1 MTTGIHPTAIVDPG
15 AALGPDVVVG
25 PYCIVGP
32 GVRIGAGASLGPH
45 ALIQCNTTLGAGC
58 SVGPGAVLGADP
70 QDLKYHGEA
79 TWLEIGDDTRIREYA
94 TLHRGTAAT
103 GRTVVGKRCYL
114 MAYVHVAHDCVV
126 EDDVVIANAVQL
138 AGHVHVEANAM
149 IGGLTPVH
157 QFVRIGRFALVGGG
171 SRVPQDVPPF
181 TRAAGNP
188 MRLYGINSLALT
200 RAGVPPEVR
209 AALKH
214 AYRLLFNSTLSLGQA
229 AERLRLESPDVP
241 EVMRLVDFVVSSQR
255 GVPRPE
261 PERGALV

>member
-1 MTTGIHPTAIVDPG
+1 MTARVHPTAIVDPG

-32 GVRIGAGASLGPH
+32 GVQIGAGTTVGPH
-45 ALIQCNTTLGAGC
+45 AVIQRDTTLGAGC
-58 SVGPGAVLGADP
+58 AVGPGAVLGADP
-70 QDLKYHGEA
+70 QDFKYQGEA
-79 TWLEIGDDTRIREYA
+79 TSLDIGDETRIREYA

-103 GRTVVGKRCYL
+103 GKTVVGKRCYL
-114 MAYVHVAHDCVV
+114 MAYVHVAHDCVI

-138 AGHVHVEANAM
+138 AGHVYVEANAT
-149 IGGLTPVH
+149 IGGLTPIH

-188 MRLYGINSLALT
+188 MKLYGINSLGLV
-200 RAGVPPEVR
+200 RAGFPAEVR

-214 AYRLLFNSTLSLGQA
+214 AYRLLFNSTLSLSQA
-229 AERLRLESPDVP
+229 VERLRLKSPDLP
-241 EVMRLVDFVVSSQR
+241 DVMRLVDFVVSSQR
-255 GVPRPE
+255 GVPRSGA
-261 PERGALV
+261 ERGVLV

>member
-1 MTTGIHPTAIVDPG
+1 MTARVHPTAIVDPG
-15 AALGPDVVVG
+15 AALGPDAVVG

-32 GVRIGAGASLGPH
+32 GVQIGAGTTVGPH
-45 ALIQCNTTLGAGC
+45 AVIQRDTTLGTGC
-58 SVGPGAVLGADP
+58 TVGPGAVLGADP

-79 TWLEIGDDTRIREYA
+79 TSLEIGDETRIREYA

-103 GRTVVGKRCYL
+103 GRTMVGKRCYL
-114 MAYVHVAHDCVV
+114 MAYVHVAHDCVI

-138 AGHVHVEANAM
+138 GGHVHVEANAT

-157 QFVRIGRFALVGGG
+157 QFVRIGRFAFVGGG

-188 MRLYGINSLALT
+188 MRLYGINSLALV
-200 RAGVPPEVR
+200 RAGFSGELR
-209 AALKH
+209 AGLKH
-214 AYRLLFNSTLSLGQA
+214 AYRLLFNSNLSLAQA
-229 AERLRLESPDVP
+229 VERLRMESPDVP

-255 GVPRPE
+255 GV
-261 PERGALV
+261 LV

>member
-1 MTTGIHPTAIVDPG
+1 MNPGVHPTAIVDPG
-15 AALGPDVVVG
+15 AALGPRVVVG

-32 GVRIGAGASLGPH
+32 GVQIGAGTTIGPH
-45 ALIQCNTTLGAGC
+45 AVIQRDTTLGRGC

-70 QDLKYHGEA
+70 QDLKYRGEPTA
-79 TWLEIGDDTRIREYA
+79 LEVGDETRIREYA
-94 TLHRGTAAT
+94 TLHRGTAAS

-114 MAYVHVAHDCVV
+114 MTYVHVAHDCVI

-138 AGHVHVEANAM
+138 AGHVHVEANAT
-149 IGGLTPVH
+149 IGGLTPIH

-188 MRLYGINSLALT
+188 MRLYGINTLALV
-200 RAGVPPEVR
+200 RAGFPNEVR

-214 AYRLLFNSTLSLGQA
+214 AYRLLFNSNLALSQA
-229 AERLRLESPDVP
+229 VERLRLESADVQ

-255 GVPRPE
+255 GVLRSPG
-261 PERGALV
+261 ERGVLV

>member
-1 MTTGIHPTAIVDPG
+1 MNARIHATAIVDVG
-15 AALGPDVVVG
+15 AALGPDVAVG
-25 PYCIVGP
+25 PYCIIGSN
-32 GVRIGAGASLGPH
+32 VRIGAGTTIGPH
-45 ALIQCNTTLGAGC
+45 AVIERDTTVGASC
-58 SVGPGAVLGADP
+58 AISAGAVLGADP
-70 QDLKYHGEA
+70 QDLKYRGEA
-79 TWLEIGDDTRIREYA
+79 TSLEIGDETVIREYA
-94 TLHRGTAAT
+94 TLHRGTAAS

-114 MAYVHVAHDCVV
+114 MAYVHVAHDCVI

-138 AGHVHVEANAM
+138 AGHVHVEANAT
-149 IGGLTPVH
+149 IGGLAPIH

-188 MRLYGINSLALT
+188 MRLYGINSLALV

-214 AYRLLFNSTLSLGQA
+214 AYRLLFNSNLRLGQA
-229 AERLRLESPDVP
+229 AEQLRLESADVP

-255 GVPRPE
+255 GV
-261 PERGALV
+261 LV

>member
-1 MTTGIHPTAIVDPG
+1 MNLRVHPTAIVDPG
-15 AALGPDVVVG
+15 AALEPGVTVG

-32 GVRIGAGASLGPH
+32 GVQIGAGTTIGPH
-45 ALIQCNTTLGAGC
+45 TVIQRDTTLGSGC

-70 QDLKYHGEA
+70 QDLKYHGESTA
-79 TWLEIGDDTRIREYA
+79 LEVGDDTRIREYA

-114 MAYVHVAHDCVV
+114 MAYVHVAHDCVI

-138 AGHVHVEANAM
+138 AGHVHVEANAT
-149 IGGLTPVH
+149 IGGLTPIH

-188 MRLYGINSLALT
+188 MKLYGINTLALV
-200 RAGVPPEVR
+200 RAGFPNDVR
-209 AALKH
+209 AALQH
-214 AYRLLFNSTLSLGQA
+214 AYRLLFNSNLGLSQA
-229 AERLRLESPDVP
+229 VERLRLESADIP
-241 EVMRLVDFVVSSQR
+241 EVMGLVDFVVSSQR
-255 GVPRPE
+255 GV
-261 PERGALV
+261 LV